1 MIALGCDLLSMLQNW
16 RAIRGPRVLPVSKWA
31 SVLTMPAAI
40 KVNNLA
46 AALAV
51 PALAALILGG
61 MGASVQAQEVP
72 ASWKREF
79 PLNGFEKS
87 LVDYGDI
94 LSGGPPRDG
103 IPAIDEPKFASV
115 AEQSQVLAPTE
126 PVVSL
131 TINGEAKAYPLRVL
145 TWHEIANDTIGGVPV
160 AVTYCPLCNTAIV
173 FERRVGGQA
182 TTFGVSGKLRH
193 SDMVI
198 YDRLTETWWQQFSG
212 EAIVGTR
219 AGERLRILPS
229 RFESFERFA
238 KRAPDGQVLVPNNP
252 GIRPYGANPYVGYDT
267 ASRPFLFKGPLPT
280 GIAPM
285 TRVVRVDGT
294 AWSLPLLQAE
304 GRIETAD
311 LVLTREPG
319 QNSALDSRV
328 IADGADVGNVLVQR
342 KTGNGL
348 EDTAYEV
355 TFAFVFKAFEPEGQ
369 LIQSL

>member
-1 MIALGCDLLSMLQNW
+1 MVQQQRAYRGDRVPRLG
-16 RAIRGPRVLPVSKWA
+16 GWA
-31 SVLTMPAAI
+31 SVLTG
-40 KVNNLA
+40 A
-46 AALAV
+46 AAAFVSRLMAV
-51 PALAALILGG
+51 LAALIVGGLGL
-61 MGASVQAQEVP
+61 MAPIQNAQAQDAP

-79 PLNGFEKS
+79 PLNGFEKT
-87 LVDYGDI
+87 LVDFGDI

-103 IPAIDEPKFASV
+103 IPAIDSPKFASV
-115 AEQSQVLAPTE
+115 GEQRSVLAASE
-126 PVVSL
+126 PVVSI

-145 TWHEIANDTIGGVPV
+145 TWHEIANDTVGGVPV

-173 FERRVGGQA
+173 FERRVGGQE
-182 TTFGVSGKLRH
+182 TSFGVSGKLRN
-193 SDMVI
+193 SDMVM

-219 AGERLRILPS
+219 AGEQLRILPS

-238 KRAPDGQVLVPNNP
+238 KRAPDGQVLVPSNP
-252 GIRPYGANPYVGYDT
+252 GLRPYGANPYVGYDS
-267 ASRPFLFKGPLPT
+267 ARRPFLFKGPLPT

-294 AWSLPLLQAE
+294 AWALPLLQSN

-311 LVLTREPG
+311 LVLTWEPG

-328 IADGADVGNVLVQR
+328 IAEGHDVGNVLVQR
-342 KTGNGL
+342 KTENGL
-348 EDTAYEV
+348 VDTAYEV
-355 TFAFVFKAFEPEGQ
+355 TFAFVFHAFEPEGS